1 MGEWKEAKLKAGAYS
16 YRFNLSETGK
26 TLEVEQWD
34 SGDRLVDGVKRKP
47 QWVKVFGRV
56 L

>member
-1 MGEWKEAKLKAGAYS
+1 MGEWKSTGLKAGKYS
-16 YRFNLSETGK
+16 YRFTLSETGK

-34 SGDRLVDGVKRKP
+34 SGERLVDGVKRTP
-47 QWVKVFGRV
+47 RWVKIFGRV

>member
-1 MGEWKEAKLKAGAYS
+1 MGEWQTTGLKAGGMA

-34 SGDRLVDGVKRKP
+34 SGKRQVDGVKRTP

-56 L
+56 I